1 MRGFCG
7 KQLNMGQNMFC
18 LVLEQSTDA
27 GRKWKHCQLWIWPAV
42 RLPQQWDQA
51 LQRVSSLSPLLSCT
65 RLPPPD
71 MSTLVKSW
79 PYRELYGLIRPPCDG
94 TGPDMSLWAVAQRHR
109 GRRAAASKSPSVW
122 SELPSLFGRGQPPH
136 TIAHTVRA
144 KARPKGATS
153 CRRSIGGFR
162 ESGRW
167 IGDNF
172 MSRRNGEELSTS
184 CWARTTFRAHNWSA
198 CKNLDICI
206 TILGWLLYWFG
217 KMRNIFSSISIIVE
231 GDFWTSHKKISH
243 CFETSTLEIKKK
255 KQKRKKHSPK
265 QKHRKD
271 CITRTWLFIRNHGIT
286 EEEEKK
292 VGQSGKARYYGL
304 PWSIEGSRLGQ
315 WKKVGRCYNELKQK
329 TGTRF

>member
-1 MRGFCG
+1 M
-7 KQLNMGQNMFC
+7 
-18 LVLEQSTDA
+18 ET
-27 GRKWKHCQLWIWPAV
+27 
-42 RLPQQWDQA
+42 LPIVD
-51 LQRVSSLSPLLSCT
+51 LVSSLSAAAVGSTTSEGVIFVPLLSCT

-79 PYRELYGLIRPPCDG
+79 PYREPYGLIRPPCDG

-198 CKNLDICI
+198 RKNLDICI
-206 TILGWLLYWFG
+206 TIRGWLLYWYWFG

-255 KQKRKKHSPK
+255 KQKRKSTHPISRSTTKQRRKNKGKSESQEKQTLGLSYKLKLIRSP
-265 QKHRKD
+265 
-271 CITRTWLFIRNHGIT
+271 IS
-286 EEEEKK
+286 
-292 VGQSGKARYYGL
+292 GQIQNLNQS
-304 PWSIEGSRLGQ
+304 
-315 WKKVGRCYNELKQK
+315 
-329 TGTRF
+329 